1 MPSLQAASIMAYEE
15 RVLMR
20 KVSLSGMRFGWG
32 MPLRKFSQVVTSD
45 SWLLRLFPW
54 TVVCVVSVWDSS
66 LRTCKMDNY
75 IRRPQRLCK
84 RLADLE
90 MATQRIKRLRA
101 IGQICLQSVHIWVI
115 KRRLVDVE
123 DLMAVAQQLLN
134 HTAAH
139 HARAAGDHYALFGT
153 VR

>member
-1 MPSLQAASIMAYEE
+1 
-15 RVLMR
+15 
-20 KVSLSGMRFGWG
+20 
-32 MPLRKFSQVVTSD
+32 
-45 SWLLRLFPW
+45 
-54 TVVCVVSVWDSS
+54 
-66 LRTCKMDNY
+66 
-75 IRRPQRLCK
+75 
-84 RLADLE
+84 

-101 IGQICLQSVHIWVI
+101 IGQICLQGVHIWII

-153 VR
+153 VRWSGGHGYGFDLRRGGSRGDMGRFNAAATILVSLYEGAIPRELCWFPRIAWSLGLRVGLSAIGEDR